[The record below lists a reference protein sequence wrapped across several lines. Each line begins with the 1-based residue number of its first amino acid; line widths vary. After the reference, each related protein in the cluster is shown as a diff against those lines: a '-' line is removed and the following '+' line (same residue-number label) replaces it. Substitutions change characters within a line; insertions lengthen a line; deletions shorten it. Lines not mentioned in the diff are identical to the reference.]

1 MLSGAPSAPSSARHS
16 WPVELVGRARS
27 LFLVKLIGTTA
38 WTGLFFVGYFH
49 LLRHPVHPVTVMPL
63 TALDRWIPFRPEALL
78 PYVSLWL
85 YIGIAPGLQRR
96 FVDLAAYGA
105 WAAALLAC
113 GLAFF
118 YLWPTAVPVATFDPR
133 GFPGF
138 DLLRGLDAAGNACP
152 SMHVAVA
159 LFTAIWVDVLL
170 RSIGSPAWLRA
181 SNAAWLAAIV
191 YSTLALKQHVVVDAV
206 AGAALG
212 AAFAGLSLRWRPA

>member
-1 MLSGAPSAPSSARHS
+1 MLSGASSAASSASHR
-16 WPVELVGRARS
+16 WFVELVRRARF
-27 LFLVKLIGTTA
+27 LFVVKLVGTTA
-38 WTGLFFVGYFH
+38 WTALFFVGYFH

-63 TALDRWIPFRPEALL
+63 SALDRWIPFRAEALL

-113 GLAFF
+113 GLACF
-118 YLWPTAVPVATFDPR
+118 YLWPTAVPVVVFDPH

-159 LFTAIWVDVLL
+159 FFTAIWVDELL
-170 RSIGSPAWLRA
+170 RSIGAPAWLRA
-181 SNAAWLAAIV
+181 SNVVWLAAIV
-191 YSTLALKQHVVVDAV
+191 YSTLALKQHVVLDVG